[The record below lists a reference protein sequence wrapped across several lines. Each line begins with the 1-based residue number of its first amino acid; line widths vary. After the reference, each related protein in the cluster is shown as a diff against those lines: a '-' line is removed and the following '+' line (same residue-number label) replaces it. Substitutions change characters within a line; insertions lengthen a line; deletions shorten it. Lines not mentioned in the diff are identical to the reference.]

1 MSDTAAVADEA
12 APAPADS
19 GQSQIRVVLTAVF
32 VLVLA
37 QMTLNPVIAPLARAV
52 NLAEWQVGLVI
63 SVAAISLV
71 VGSRWWAGRSQVW
84 GRKPV
89 LLAAIAAGIVAMTAF
104 ALTAWWGMLGLI
116 GATALFVLWLLL
128 RGVLF
133 GGAIAAVVPTAQAF
147 IADVTETEAARVKG
161 MAGIGAAQGLAM
173 VAGAVMGGLLGG
185 IGILVP
191 LIAVPILMTA
201 ALVLVARRMRR
212 QAPHELAATPRTVR
226 ARDPRVLPFLFAG
239 FGMYTA
245 LGFIQ
250 VLTGFIVTDRFSLA
264 PEPATL
270 LTGLALLGAGAGM
283 VLAQAVVV
291 PRTGWPPNRLLQV
304 GCGIALV
311 GFVGMLPEWPLPVLI
326 GAIALIG
333 LGLGIAQPGYTAG
346 PSLKLDPDEQPALAG
361 LIGATNGLTFVV
373 TPTLATVLYGFSRPA
388 PLVAS
393 AVTMAL
399 VLGFV
404 LLNPTI
410 NASRQAAPPA

>member
-1 MSDTAAVADEA
+1 MSEASAVADEA
-12 APAPADS
+12 APEPANT
-19 GQSQIRVVLTAVF
+19 GQPQIRVVLTAVF

-63 SVAAISLV
+63 SVAAMSLV
-71 VGSRWWAGRSQVW
+71 VGSRWWAARSQAW

-89 LLAAIAAGIVAMTAF
+89 LLVAIAAGIVAMTAF
-104 ALTAWWGMLGLI
+104 ALTAWWAMLGLI
-116 GATALFVLWLLL
+116 GATTLFVLWLLL
-128 RGVLF
+128 RGALF
-133 GGAIAAVVPTAQAF
+133 GGAISAVAPTAQAF
-147 IADVTETEAARVKG
+147 IADVTETEAARVRG

-173 VAGAVMGGLLGG
+173 VAGAMMGGLLGG

-191 LIAVPILMTA
+191 LMAVPVLM
-201 ALVLVARRMRR
+201 ALALALVARRMRR
-212 QAPHELAATPRTVR
+212 QAPHELVATPLTVR
-226 ARDPRVLPFLFAG
+226 ARDPRVLPFLLAG

-250 VLTGFIVTDRFSLA
+250 VLTGFIVTDRFELA

-270 LTGLALLGAGAGM
+270 MTGLALLGAGAGM
-283 VLAQAVVV
+283 VLAQTVVV

-304 GCGIALV
+304 GCGVALV
-311 GFVGMLPEWPLPVLI
+311 GLAGLLPEWPLPVLI
-326 GAIALIG
+326 GAVALIG
-333 LGLGIAQPGYTAG
+333 MGLGIAQPGYTAG
-346 PSLKLDPDEQPALAG
+346 PSLMLEADEQPALAG
-361 LIGATNGLTFVV
+361 LIGATNGLTFVA

-393 AVTMAL
+393 TVTMAI
-399 VLGFV
+399 VLLFV

-410 NASRQAAPPA
+410 NRRLRSSAA

>member
-1 MSDTAAVADEA
+1 MSDAATAADEA
-12 APAPADS
+12 ALAPADS
-19 GQSQIRVVLTAVF
+19 AQPQIRVVLTAVF

-52 NLAEWQVGLVI
+52 DLAEWQVGLVI
-63 SVAAISLV
+63 SVAAMSLV
-71 VGSRWWAGRSQVW
+71 VGSRWWSARSQVW

-89 LLAAIAAGIVAMTAF
+89 LLAAIATGIVAMTAF
-104 ALTAWWGMLGLI
+104 ALTAWWATLGLI

-133 GGAIAAVVPTAQAF
+133 GGAISAVVPTAQAF
-147 IADVTETEAARVKG
+147 IADVTDTESARVKG

-173 VAGAVMGGLLGG
+173 VAGAVVGGLLGG
-185 IGILVP
+185 IGVLVP
-191 LIAVPILMTA
+191 LVAVPVLMA
-201 ALVLVARRMRR
+201 VALALVACRMRR

-226 ARDPRVLPFLFAG
+226 ARDPRVLPFLLAG

-250 VLTGFIVTDRFSLA
+250 VLTGFIVTDRFGLA

-270 LTGLALLGAGAGM
+270 MTGLALLGAGAGM

-304 GCGIALV
+304 GCGVALV
-311 GFVGMLPEWPLPVLI
+311 GFAGLLPEWPLPVLI
-326 GAIALIG
+326 GAVALIG

-346 PSLKLDPDEQPALAG
+346 PSLKLDPEEQPALAG

-388 PLVAS
+388 PLVA
-393 AVTMAL
+393 ATIAMTVVL
-399 VLGFV
+399 VFV
-404 LLNPTI
+404 LAHPTI
-410 NASRQAAPPA
+410 NAPR